1 MISTSDFE
9 IWNLRFELFQQETQ
23 AVNSPSPKK
32 MKILKYWKMER
43 LKALYASLSF
53 FIYHFSFSEAMLRAG
68 RGLSLSPPLT
78 LLSLSYHFRL
88 TLALGSL
95 LTESD
100 PTVIG
105 EWSDIKPSLSREKS
119 LSIYFFWPQIAQ
131 IYRIFCCKEKMS
143 LFCLSYK
150 KILYIFAYPKNLKPW
165 VWDKR

>member
-9 IWNLRFELFQQETQ
+9 IWTLRFELFQQETQ
-23 AVNSPSPKK
+23 AVNSPSLLGRSGEAAF
-32 MKILKYWKMER
+32 IIYR
-43 LKALYASLSF
+43 LSF
-53 FIYHFSFSEAMLRAG
+53 IEAMLRAG
-68 RGLSLSPPLT
+68 RGLSLSSPLT

-105 EWSDIKPSLSREKS
+105 EWSDSDPSLSREKS